1 MSMPPLL
8 TSQWL
13 SEQRSRQRQLV
24 VIANPMAEPNPVPTL
39 FANAPIRDY
48 VKVYQGTPF
57 DNLAP
62 LGPWLVRIDA
72 SSMAALSALLQSP
85 EHHWGWVASAE
96 QLDMNEV
103 VAHWQ
108 ARMLIHDEG
117 QRAFYRFQ
125 DNRVISRH
133 LQALDEDQIPLL
145 LGPLCSAL
153 CWDGEQ
159 WVTVD
164 NPTPGTYPEPFDTP
178 WLQVPP
184 AAEQAAAAQ
193 TTVLETWLW
202 ENHVEATQQLLT
214 HESLAPWLQTQ
225 LDNADRWGWSSQ
237 GQIQFLLEH
246 RLKNELANH
255 PAWAPR
261 ADESPDAHFVRVQ
274 QDISQAFKGVG
285 A

>member
-1 MSMPPLL
+1 MSTPSLL

-13 SEQRSRQRQLV
+13 SEQRRRQRQLL
-24 VIANPMAEPNPVPTL
+24 VIANPMAAPNPIPTL

-57 DNLAP
+57 ENLAP
-62 LGPWLVRIDA
+62 LGPWLVRIDV
-72 SSMAALSALLQSP
+72 STMAALSALLQSP

-108 ARMLIHDEG
+108 ARMLIHDEDL
-117 QRAFYRFQ
+117 RALYRFQ

-133 LQALDEDQIPLL
+133 LQALDNEQIPLL

-153 CWDGEQ
+153 CWDGKQ
-159 WVTVD
+159 WISVD
-164 NPTPGTYPEPFDTP
+164 NPAPGTYPEPFDTP

-184 AAEQAAAAQ
+184 AAEQSAAAQ
-193 TTVLETWLW
+193 QATLETWLW
-202 ENHVEATQQLLT
+202 ENHLDATQQLLT
-214 HESLAPWLQTQ
+214 HESLATWLLVQ
-225 LDNADRWGWSSQ
+225 LDKADSWDWSRQ
-237 GQIQFLLEH
+237 EQIHFLLEH
-246 RLKNELANH
+246 QLNTDLANL

-261 ADESPDAHFVRVQ
+261 AEETPAVHCLRAQ
-274 QDISQAFKGVG
+274 QDILQANKG
-285 A
+285 ALA

>member
-1 MSMPPLL
+1 MNMPTVL

-24 VIANPMAEPNPVPTL
+24 VIANPMAEPNPIPTL

-62 LGPWLVRIDA
+62 LGPWLVRIDV
-72 SSMAALSALLQSP
+72 SSMAALSVLLQSP
-85 EHHWGWVASAE
+85 EHHWGWVASADH
-96 QLDMNEV
+96 LDMNEV
-103 VAHWQ
+103 LAHWQ
-108 ARMLIHDEG
+108 ARMLIHDDG

-133 LQALDEDQIPLL
+133 LQALDKEQIPLL

-159 WVTVD
+159 WVSVD

-178 WLQVPP
+178 WLEVPP
-184 AAEQAAAAQ
+184 AAEQSAAAQ
-193 TTVLETWLW
+193 KAALEKWLW
-202 ENHVEATQQLLT
+202 ENHLDATQQLLT
-214 HESLAPWLQTQ
+214 REPLAPWLQTQ
-225 LDNADRWGWSSQ
+225 LDNAASWGWFRQ
-237 GQIQFLLEH
+237 EQIHYLLEH
-246 RLKNELANH
+246 QLNADLANSLV
-255 PAWAPR
+255 WTPR
-261 ADESPDAHFVRVQ
+261 TNETPDTHFVRVQ
-274 QDISQAFKGVG
+274 QEVLLSRKGVL
-285 A
+285 

>member
-1 MSMPPLL
+1 MNDYHSP
-8 TSQWL
+8 SQWL
-13 SEQRSRQRQLV
+13 TLQRTHKRQLV
-24 VIANPMAEPNPVPTL
+24 VIANPMAEPNPIPTL

-57 DNLAP
+57 DNFAP

-133 LQALDEDQIPLL
+133 LQALDKEQMPLL

-159 WVTVD
+159 WMSVD
-164 NPTPGTYPEPFDTP
+164 NPTPGAYPEPFDTP

-184 AAEQAAAAQ
+184 AAEQSAAEQKA
-193 TTVLETWLW
+193 VLETWLL
-202 ENHVEATQQLLT
+202 ENHLDATQQLLT
-214 HESLAPWLQTQ
+214 RESLGPWLQTQ
-225 LDNADRWGWSSQ
+225 LNNADSWGWSRQ
-237 GQIQFLLEH
+237 EQVHFLLEH
-246 RLKNELANH
+246 QLNTDLAH
-255 PAWAPR
+255 LPAWAPR
-261 ADESPDAHFVRVQ
+261 ADEAPDAHFGRVQ
-274 QDISQAFKGVG
+274 QDILQANQG
-285 A
+285 ALA

>member
-1 MSMPPLL
+1 MSTPSLL

-13 SEQRSRQRQLV
+13 SEQRRRQRQLL
-24 VIANPMAEPNPVPTL
+24 VIANPMAAPNPIPTL

-57 DNLAP
+57 ENLAP
-62 LGPWLVRIDA
+62 LGPWLVRIDV
-72 SSMAALSALLQSP
+72 STMAALSALLQSP

-108 ARMLIHDEG
+108 ARMLIHDED
-117 QRAFYRFQ
+117 QRALYRFQ

-133 LQALDEDQIPLL
+133 LQALDNEQIPLL

-153 CWDGEQ
+153 CWDGKQ
-159 WVTVD
+159 WISVD
-164 NPTPGTYPEPFDTP
+164 NPAPGTYPEPFDTP

-184 AAEQAAAAQ
+184 AAEQSAAAQ
-193 TTVLETWLW
+193 QATLETWLW
-202 ENHVEATQQLLT
+202 ENHLDATQQLLT
-214 HESLAPWLQTQ
+214 HESLATWLQVQ
-225 LDNADRWGWSSQ
+225 LDKADSWDWYRQ
-237 GQIQFLLEH
+237 EQIHFLLEH
-246 RLKNELANH
+246 QLNTDLANL

-261 ADESPDAHFVRVQ
+261 AEETPDVHFLRAQ
-274 QDISQAFKGVG
+274 QDILQANKG
-285 A
+285 ALA

>member
-1 MSMPPLL
+1 MSTPSLL

-13 SEQRSRQRQLV
+13 SEQRRRQRQLL
-24 VIANPMAEPNPVPTL
+24 VIANPMAEPNPIPTL
-39 FANAPIRDY
+39 FAHAPIRDY

-57 DNLAP
+57 ENLAP
-62 LGPWLVRIDA
+62 LGPWLVRIDF
-72 SSMAALSALLQSP
+72 STMAALSALLQSP

-108 ARMLIHDEG
+108 ARMLIHDED

-133 LQALDEDQIPLL
+133 LQALDNEQIPLL

-153 CWDGEQ
+153 CWDGKQ
-159 WVTVD
+159 WISVD
-164 NPTPGTYPEPFDTP
+164 NPAPGTYPEPFDTP

-184 AAEQAAAAQ
+184 AAEQSAAAQ
-193 TTVLETWLW
+193 KATLETWLW
-202 ENHVEATQQLLT
+202 ENHLDATQQLLT
-214 HESLAPWLQTQ
+214 RESLATWPQVQ
-225 LDNADRWGWSSQ
+225 LDKADSWDWSRQ
-237 GQIQFLLEH
+237 EQVHFLLEH
-246 RLKNELANH
+246 QLNTDLANL

-261 ADESPDAHFVRVQ
+261 AEETPDAHFVRAQ
-274 QDISQAFKGVG
+274 QDILQANKG
-285 A
+285 ALA

>member
-1 MSMPPLL
+1 MSTPSLL

-13 SEQRSRQRQLV
+13 SEQRRHQRQLV
-24 VIANPMAEPNPVPTL
+24 VIANPMAEPNPIPTL

-57 DNLAP
+57 ENLAP

-72 SSMAALSALLQSP
+72 SSMAALAALLQSP

-96 QLDMNEV
+96 QLDINEV

-117 QRAFYRFQ
+117 QRALYRFQ

-133 LQALDEDQIPLL
+133 LQALDNEQIPLL

-153 CWDGEQ
+153 CWDGKQ
-159 WVTVD
+159 WMSVD
-164 NPTPGTYPEPFDTP
+164 SPAPGAYPEPFDTP

-184 AAEQAAAAQ
+184 AAEQSAAAQ
-193 TTVLETWLW
+193 KAALETWLW
-202 ENHVEATQQLLT
+202 ENHLDATQQLLT
-214 HESLAPWLQTQ
+214 REPLTPWLQAQ
-225 LDNADRWGWSSQ
+225 LDNADSWGWSNQ
-237 GQIQFLLEH
+237 EQVHFLLEH
-246 RLKNELANH
+246 QLNADLANL

-261 ADESPDAHFVRVQ
+261 ADETPDAHFVRAQ
-274 QDISQAFKGVG
+274 QDILQADKGVL

>member
-1 MSMPPLL
+1 MSTPSLL

-13 SEQRSRQRQLV
+13 SEQRRRQRQLL
-24 VIANPMAEPNPVPTL
+24 VIANPMAAPNPIPTL

-57 DNLAP
+57 ENLAP
-62 LGPWLVRIDA
+62 LGPWLVRIDV
-72 SSMAALSALLQSP
+72 STMAALSALLQSP

-108 ARMLIHDEG
+108 ARMLIHDED
-117 QRAFYRFQ
+117 QRALYRFQ

-133 LQALDEDQIPLL
+133 LQALDNEQIPLL

-153 CWDGEQ
+153 CWDGKQ
-159 WVTVD
+159 WISVD
-164 NPTPGTYPEPFDTP
+164 NPAPGTYPEPFDTP

-184 AAEQAAAAQ
+184 AAEQSAAAQ
-193 TTVLETWLW
+193 QATLETWLW
-202 ENHVEATQQLLT
+202 ENHLDATQQLLT
-214 HESLAPWLQTQ
+214 HESLATWLLVQ
-225 LDNADRWGWSSQ
+225 LDKADSWDWSRQ
-237 GQIQFLLEH
+237 EQIHFLLEH
-246 RLKNELANH
+246 QLNTDLANL

-261 ADESPDAHFVRVQ
+261 AEETPDVHFLRAQ
-274 QDISQAFKGVG
+274 QDILQANKG
-285 A
+285 ALA

>member
-1 MSMPPLL
+1 MNTYYSPN
-8 TSQWL
+8 QWL
-13 SEQRSRQRQLV
+13 TEQRTHRRQLL
-24 VIANPMAEPNPVPTL
+24 VIANPMAAPNPIPTL

-57 DNLAP
+57 ENLAP
-62 LGPWLVRIDA
+62 LGPWLVRIDV
-72 SSMAALSALLQSP
+72 STMAALSALLQSP

-117 QRAFYRFQ
+117 QRALYRFQ

-133 LQALDEDQIPLL
+133 LQALDNEQIPLL

-153 CWDGEQ
+153 CWDGKQ
-159 WVTVD
+159 WISVD
-164 NPTPGTYPEPFDTP
+164 NPAPGTYPEPFDTP

-184 AAEQAAAAQ
+184 TAEQSAAAQ
-193 TTVLETWLW
+193 KATLETWLW
-202 ENHVEATQQLLT
+202 ENHLDATQQLLT
-214 HESLAPWLQTQ
+214 RESLATWLQVQ
-225 LDNADRWGWSSQ
+225 LDKADSWDWSRQ
-237 GQIQFLLEH
+237 EQIHFLLEH
-246 RLKNELANH
+246 QLNADLANL

-261 ADESPDAHFVRVQ
+261 AEETPDVHFLRAQ
-274 QDISQAFKGVG
+274 QDILQANKGVL